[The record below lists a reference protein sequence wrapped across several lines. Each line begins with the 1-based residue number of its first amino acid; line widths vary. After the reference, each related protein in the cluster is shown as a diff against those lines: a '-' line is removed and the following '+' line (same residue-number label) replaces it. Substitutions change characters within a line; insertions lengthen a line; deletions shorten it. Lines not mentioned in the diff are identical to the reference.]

1 MCDNNNIYM
10 CPPVNVLYHIV
21 YLHRH
26 LTVEFIDILVLKN
39 SIFCDIFHSALFNA
53 LSTTIALPNMTNDK
67 ELPEYYDLKVCWHVI
82 L

>member
-1 MCDNNNIYM
+1 M

-21 YLHRH
+21 Y
-26 LTVEFIDILVLKN
+26 IDIYLNLSSLIFWFKN
-39 SIFCDIFHSALFNA
+39 SLFCDIFHSSLFNA